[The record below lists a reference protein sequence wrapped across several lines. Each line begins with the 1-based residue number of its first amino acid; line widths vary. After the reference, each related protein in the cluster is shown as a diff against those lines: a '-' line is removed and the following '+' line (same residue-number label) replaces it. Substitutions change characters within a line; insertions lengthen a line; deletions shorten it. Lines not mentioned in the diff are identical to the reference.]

1 MEYSLFTDPQF
12 NDDIGILSTTA
23 SIIDEQEAI

>member
-12 NDDIGILSTTA
+12 TDDIGILCMTA